1 MFTCSCRCFIDLRMP
16 LPPDPPLCYRRPPR
30 RPSSGSPAWS
40 STSSLKKKNPFI
52 SRTFYCS
59 QNPFFFLS
67 HQHDVFFVALYMGI
81 KLCFDKSSPW
91 QTILASLHR
100 LMLVQ
105 IFVFSID
112 QRWQQQK
119 QVVFSCDWFSF
130 YGLFGLGKKKNSCML
145 ILKNMFVFVVR
156 CHFTIS
162 SCELVSGR
170 LHLTEK
176 GVHVIV

>member
-130 YGLFGLGKKKNSCML
+130 YGLFGKKKTHGCWFWKTCSSL
-145 ILKNMFVFVVR
+145 WLDAILRYPLAIWFRDV
-156 CHFTIS
+156 CI
-162 SCELVSGR
+162 
-170 LHLTEK
+170 
-176 GVHVIV
+176 